1 MCYFVYIYYG
11 LFYIFVVFY
20 FIEDFVLILVVEVFS
35 NEMRF
40 ICVFIFN
47 ILDVDFFVEWYLNDK
62 VIKEDIFNNKIE
74 GLLLE
79 KDIILLK

>member
-62 VIKEDIFNNKIE
+62 VIKEDTFINKIE

>member
-20 FIEDFVLILVVEVFS
+20 FIEDFVLMLVVEVFS

-62 VIKEDIFNNKIE
+62 VIKEDIFINKIE

>member
-62 VIKEDIFNNKIE
+62 VIKEDIFINKIE

>member
-1 MCYFVYIYYG
+1 M
-11 LFYIFVVFY
+11 FY

-62 VIKEDIFNNKIE
+62 VIKEDIFINKIE

>member
-1 MCYFVYIYYG
+1 MYYFVYIYYG

-62 VIKEDIFNNKIE
+62 VIKEDIFINKIE

>member
-20 FIEDFVLILVVEVFS
+20 FIEDFVLIFVVEVFS

-62 VIKEDIFNNKIE
+62 VIKEDIFINKIE

>member
-1 MCYFVYIYYG
+1 M
-11 LFYIFVVFY
+11 FY

-47 ILDVDFFVEWYLNDK
+47 IFDVDFFVEWYLNDK
-62 VIKEDIFNNKIE
+62 VIKEDIFINKIE